1 MEFSIKSSLF
11 DRPRRLV
18 INKAFIEFDDKDL
31 NSASPAKF
39 LKHEVDSFRF
49 GVKWIRGYQFI
60 IGRIYC
66 IDIKSIDGNI
76 IKIRLKSLYKVRRSQ
91 LATKYSKI
99 ITALYD
105 NCFDDII
112 HSYLSD
118 FNNKKEIQILG
129 VTFCEEGIYL
139 KDRKILINWLDVGTK
154 AYYTYY
160 TIFSLSD
167 PSNYRAFEY
176 LKDWNTGI
184 LYSVS
189 RKILNEKG
197 LYKE

>member
-1 MEFSIKSSLF
+1 MELSIKSSLF
-11 DRPRRLV
+11 DRHRKLLV
-18 INKAFIEFDDKDL
+18 DKAFIEFDDKDL
-31 NSASPAKF
+31 NSASPTKF

-49 GVKWIRGYQFI
+49 GIKWIRGYKFI

-66 IDIKSIDGNI
+66 VDIKSVAGET

-91 LATKYSKI
+91 LAAKYSKI
-99 ITALYD
+99 IAALYD
-105 NCFDDII
+105 NYFDDITR
-112 HSYLSD
+112 SYLSD
-118 FNNKKEIQILG
+118 FDNAKEIQILG
-129 VTFCEEGIYL
+129 VTFCEDGVYL
-139 KDRKILINWLDVGTK
+139 HNKKLLINWLDVGTK

-160 TIFSLSD
+160 TIFSLSN

-184 LYSVS
+184 LYGVS
-189 RKILNEKG
+189 RRILSDKG

>member
-1 MEFSIKSSLF
+1 MEFLIKSSLF
-11 DRPRRLV
+11 DRHRKLS
-18 INKAFIEFDDKDL
+18 IDKASIEFDDKDL
-31 NSASPAKF
+31 SSASPTKF

-49 GVKWIRGYQFI
+49 GIKWIYGYQFT

-66 IDIKSIDGNI
+66 IDIKSVDGNI
-76 IKIRLKSLYKVRRSQ
+76 IKIRLKSLYKVRRRQ
-91 LATKYSKI
+91 LATKHSKI

-105 NCFDDII
+105 NYFDDITN
-112 HSYLSD
+112 SYLSD
-118 FNNKKEIQILG
+118 FNNNKEIQILG
-129 VTFCEEGIYL
+129 VIFCDEGIYL
-139 KDRKILINWLDVGTK
+139 KDKKILTNWLDVGTK
-154 AYYTYY
+154 AYYSYY

-189 RKILNEKG
+189 RRILSDKG
-197 LYKE
+197 LYKV